1 MSTSTYTPPGRLG
14 DSKTNLL
21 SDPRIHP
28 KLRQTLLALGI
39 GTQEPMAIPDTL
51 SIESLTPIMQASD
64 TLYQAMYEGIEN
76 DLPSDADEPEIN
88 VSTQTIKGVD
98 GIDIILYIYTPVEAA
113 KTGPLPAVIYSHGG
127 GMVFIPTDNS
137 THRRWLRSLAVQG
150 VISIAVDFRNAFT
163 AAGHNPFPAGL
174 NDCAAAVKH
183 ISAHRAELGIS
194 KIVLQGESG
203 GANLAITTALKAK
216 REGWVDEIA
225 GVYGNVPYISNAY
238 HWPRE
243 RMLAELPSLIENNE
257 YVLDTKTMAAF
268 GYYYGPEDMENPQA
282 WPYHASEEELRGLP
296 PVVLDMNELDPLRD
310 EGMVFYRKL
319 VAAGVKAEA
328 KVSLGI
334 THGTALIFRKPLPE
348 VHEAAVRDIAA
359 FAKNL

>member
-1 MSTSTYTPPGRLG
+1 MSTATYKAPGRLG
-14 DSKTNLL
+14 DENMNLMT
-21 SDPRIHP
+21 DPRLNP
-28 KLRQTLLALGI
+28 KLRDFLRALGFDQ
-39 GTQEPMAIPDTL
+39 QEPMPVPEPM
-51 SIESLTPIMQASD
+51 SIEALTPIIQASD
-64 TLYQAMYEGIEN
+64 EQYFAMYEAIEN
-76 DLPSDADEPEIN
+76 DLPGDADEPEVQ

-98 GIDIILYIYTPVEAA
+98 DNDIILYLYKPIAAAVAGPV
-113 KTGPLPAVIYSHGG
+113 PAVVYSHGG
-127 GMVFIPTDNS
+127 GMVFIPTDNRA
-137 THRRWLRSLAVQG
+137 HRRWLRSLAVQG
-150 VISIAVDFRNAFT
+150 VISIGVDFRNAFT

-225 GVYGNVPYISNAY
+225 GVYGNVPYVSNAY

-243 RMLAELPSLIENNE
+243 RMLAELPSLVENDE
-257 YVLDTKTMAAF
+257 YVLGTKTMAAF
-268 GYYYGPEDMENPQA
+268 GYFYGPDDMENPQA
-282 WPYHASEEELRGLP
+282 WPYHASVDELRGLP

-310 EGMVFYRKL
+310 EGMVLYRKL
-319 VAAGVKAEA
+319 VAAGVQAEA

-334 THGTALIFRKPLPE
+334 THGTPLIFRKTLPE
-348 VHEAAVRDIAA
+348 VHNAAVRDIAA
-359 FAKNL
+359 FAKSL